1 VRWFLPKN
9 TDFLELFDQGMANI
23 IAGVGLFREL
33 INDLDNL
40 KPAVERL
47 KDLEHEGDRITHQ
60 TLATLNT
67 TFITP
72 FDREDIF
79 ALAMRMDDIL
89 DMTDAAAQRLVIFNV
104 RTLPPLFFKLA
115 DLLVQSANAVRLA
128 VVALHDHKKLQHALT
143 LCVEINRIENEA
155 DVVHREALAELFSGR
170 YDAIE
175 IIKLKELFQLVEGA
189 TDRCE
194 DVANVVEAIIIK
206 NG

>member
-1 VRWFLPKN
+1 MRWFLPKN
-9 TDFLELFDQGMANI
+9 TDFLELFDHAMTNI
-23 IAGVGLFREL
+23 IAGVALFREL

-47 KDLEHEGDRITHQ
+47 KELEHEGDRITHQ
-60 TLATLNT
+60 TLGTLNT

-72 FDREDIF
+72 FDREDIYT
-79 ALAMRMDDIL
+79 LAISMDDIL

-104 RTLPPLFFKLA
+104 KSLPSHFFRLA
-115 DLLVQSANAVRLA
+115 DLLVQSADAVRQA
-128 VVALHDHKKLQHALT
+128 VVALHDHKQLQQALT

-155 DVVHREALAELFSGR
+155 DQVHREALAELFNGSH
-170 YDAIE
+170 DAIE

-194 DVANVVEAIIIK
+194 DVANVVEAIVIK